1 VWPLLYISSSVGELD
16 LRGERE
22 DLRGEKEPP
31 RGEMELR
38 RKSAGERDRWRG
50 GVATVLLSLLSGGG
64 GGVRLLEALCSC
76 ISYNKVLQLNKE
88 IYNKGNTLYV
98 SGLSSRTRESELEHK
113 FSKYGNVV
121 SCRLVYDRRTMES
134 RGYGFISMEAVQQAD
149 EVIHY
154 LNNTELNG
162 RIVTVEKA
170 LRARPRTPTPGRY
183 LGKDRATRE
192 RYYGFSGYSGGGG
205 GGGYGGPRGY
215 PPRGGYYDYG
225 PGPTGPHRN
234 YYDYGHRYSPYYRRG
249 SPHYSRRYSRSPPR
263 ARSPHA
269 RATRPSP
276 PAAPAAARR
285 SP

>member
-1 VWPLLYISSSVGELD
+1 MQEQSASRSLTPPPPPERRDSRTVATPPRQRSRSPADFRRSSIS
-16 LRGERE
+16 
-22 DLRGEKEPP
+22 PP
-31 RGEMELR
+31 RGGSFSPR
-38 RKSAGERDRWRG
+38 RSSRSPRRSSSPTE
-50 GVATVLLSLLSGGG
+50 
-64 GGVRLLEALCSC
+64 E
-76 ISYNKVLQLNKE
+76 E

-205 GGGYGGPRGY
+205 GGGGYGGPRGY